1 MSANRTV
8 LIIYPHWPPSNLVG
22 VHRVRLIANHLHTQG
37 WHPIVLTIDES
48 GYEEPPVPE
57 LNQLVHDSVEVIKV
71 EARPVLK
78 VLGKRTIGDIG
89 LRGFKALKKGA
100 MDILKA
106 RRVDFIWFSMPSW
119 YPSLM
124 GPSLRKKYG
133 TPYGIDYQDPWVY
146 DLPDD
151 TPRLSRARLTRFLAI
166 LLEPHVLRRT
176 SLITAINGP
185 YVSGITERHPELDF
199 IPRSF
204 FQLGF
209 DEQDHQLEV
218 EPPLLWKANDL
229 AFLYAGAFLPLSAP
243 FHQSVLRAAK
253 KLLDKGAIPNNI
265 RFVYVGTGRPDLP
278 LLALAKQE
286 GMEDHVTERPDR
298 ISFLEVQQLLRSSQA
313 NMVIGSPEPHYSAS
327 KVFQCIL
334 SGRPTLAVLHGESEA
349 ADILARCGGGSTIA
363 SFSKDL
369 NQLEQQVYA
378 AIQACLSET
387 IQHLDHA
394 PLAPYHAREAAR
406 ELAAAMDAIV
416 KS

>member
-1 MSANRTV
+1 MKTV

-22 VHRVRLIANHLHTQG
+22 VHRVRLIANHLHAQD
-37 WHPIVLTIDES
+37 WHPIVLTVHES
-48 GYEEPPVPE
+48 GYEEPPVPA
-57 LNQLVHDSVEVIKV
+57 LNELVHDSVEVIKV
-71 EARPVLK
+71 KAQPVLN

-89 LRGFKALKKGA
+89 LRGFKALKKAA
-100 MDILKA
+100 MDILTT
-106 RRVDFIWFSMPSW
+106 RGVDFIWFSMPSW

-124 GPSLRKKYG
+124 GPTLSKKSG
-133 TPYGIDYQDPWVY
+133 TPYGIDYQDPWVH

-151 TPRLSRARLTRFLAI
+151 TPRLSRARLTRLLAT
-166 LLEPHVLRRT
+166 LLEPHVLKRA
-176 SLITAINGP
+176 SLITASNGP
-185 YVSGITERHPELDF
+185 YVGGITDRHPELDF

-218 EPPLLWKANDL
+218 ETHLLWKANDL

-243 FHQSVLRAAK
+243 FHQSVLRVAR
-253 KLLDKGAIPNNI
+253 KLLDEGAIPKNI

-278 LLALAKQE
+278 LLALAKE
-286 GMEDHVTERPDR
+286 AGMEDHVIERPDR

-334 SGRPTLAVLHGESEA
+334 SGRPVLAVLHEESEA
-349 ADILARCGGGSTIA
+349 ADILNRCGAGSTIA

-369 NQLEQQVYA
+369 NQLEQQVYT

-387 IQHLDHA
+387 TQPLNHV

-406 ELAAAMDAIV
+406 ALATSMDAIV
-416 KS
+416 RS